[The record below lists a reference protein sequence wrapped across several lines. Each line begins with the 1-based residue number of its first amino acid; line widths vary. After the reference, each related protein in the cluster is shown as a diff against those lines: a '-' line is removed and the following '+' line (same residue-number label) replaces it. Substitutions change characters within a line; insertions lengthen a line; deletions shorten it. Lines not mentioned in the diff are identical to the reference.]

1 MKYSPRVWF
10 FLGFLLCFGTMLV
23 AAWFQFVKELEPC
36 PLCIAQRIAVIA
48 VGLVFLIAALH
59 NPGRLGTRVYAV
71 FGFVVAGIGAA
82 ISIRHVWLQ
91 NLPPEEVP
99 ACGPGIEYMFEYF
112 PLADAIKMM
121 LSGTGECAEVLW
133 TFLGISIPGWTL
145 LTFIFLAIFS
155 LSQFWNTRTAIPTE
169 ETT

>member
-1 MKYSPRVWF
+1 MKYPPRIWF
-10 FLGFLLCFGTMLV
+10 FFGFLLCLGMMLI
-23 AAWFQFVKELEPC
+23 AAWFQFVKGLEPC

-48 VGLVFLIAALH
+48 VGLVFLVAAFH
-59 NPGRLGTRVYAV
+59 NPQRPGIRIYALLGFIVAV
-71 FGFVVAGIGAA
+71 IGAA

-145 LTFIFLAIFS
+145 VTFISLALYS
-155 LSQFWNTRTAIPTE
+155 LSQLWNFSTTNPRE
-169 ETT
+169 ETV